1 MYVSITLI
9 ICLSVVFVIT
19 LGIVSYTLRD
29 KNFKVR
35 FDDRNKRMMRIIAD
49 QRDELI
55 SYREAIKKNDAN
67 LEKSLEVL
75 SSASDTV
82 NRKISRL
89 QNIEELLSRIKA
101 ELLSRIKTELGD
113 FNLQQNK
120 FLKLIEKYSKNFSEN
135 TVSFYTSVDKYR
147 VQNEVALKE
156 LENKILSRT
165 SYLSIEEKK
174 RFKEYLQAC
183 AFKFHD
189 IDNMKY
195 KNDYTFVKVCDVIR
209 ALDIVGY
216 NQWDSILDT
225 IPSEEFYNGQNTERN
240 Q

>member
-19 LGIVSYTLRD
+19 LGIVSCTLRD
-29 KNFKVR
+29 KNFKAR
-35 FDDRNKRMMRIIAD
+35 FDKSNERLKRIIKE
-49 QRDELI
+49 QHDELI

-82 NRKISRL
+82 KRKLSRL
-89 QNIEELLSRIKA
+89 QNSEELLARIKA
-101 ELLSRIKTELGD
+101 ELGD
-113 FNLQQNK
+113 FNLQQDK

-183 AFKFHD
+183 AFSFHN

-216 NQWDSILDT
+216 DQWDSILDT
-225 IPSEEFYNGQNTERN
+225 IPSEEFNNGQNTERN

>member
-19 LGIVSYTLRD
+19 LGIVSCTLRD

-82 NRKISRL
+82 KRKISRL

-101 ELLSRIKTELGD
+101 ELGD
-113 FNLQQNK
+113 FNLQQDK

-147 VQNEVALKE
+147 VQNEVALKG

-183 AFKFHD
+183 AFSFHD

-195 KNDYTFVKVCDVIR
+195 KNDYTFVKVRDVIR

-216 NQWDSILDT
+216 DQWDSILDT
-225 IPSEEFYNGQNTERN
+225 IPSEEFNNGQNTERN

>member
-1 MYVSITLI
+1 MEVTITLI
-9 ICLSVVFVIT
+9 ICLSVVFIIT
-19 LGIVSYTLRD
+19 LGIISCTLRD

-35 FDDRNKRMMRIIAD
+35 FDDRNKRLSRIIQE

-55 SYREAIKKNDAN
+55 KYREAIKKNDAN
-67 LEKSLEVL
+67 LERSLEVL

-82 NRKISRL
+82 KRKISRL
-89 QNIEELLSRIKA
+89 QNIEELLSMIKV
-101 ELLSRIKTELGD
+101 ELGD
-113 FNLQQNK
+113 FNLQQDK

-135 TVSFYTSVDKYR
+135 TVSFYASVDKYR
-147 VQNEVALKE
+147 VQNEVALKG

-165 SYLSIEEKK
+165 SYLSVEEKK

-189 IDNMKY
+189 INNMKY
-195 KNDYTFVKVCDVIR
+195 KNDNTFVKVCDVIR

-216 NQWDSILDT
+216 DQWDSILET
-225 IPSEEFYNGQNTERN
+225 TPSEEYANGQNTERN